1 MPIITNWGE
10 LSNDLEA
17 GLKSILNELIDDS
30 ITELDGPIRII
41 SSRLAIAARRR
52 RGDLVEEC
60 KDQLLLIVVEKEMK
74 LRGVSFD
81 VLGNLLSMGMNAL
94 VNGAIAGLGAIKTA

>member
-1 MPIITNWGE
+1 MPIIQDWGQ

-17 GLKSILNELIDDS
+17 GLRSILNELIDDT
-30 ITELDGPIRII
+30 ITELDGPIRSI
-41 SSRLAIAARRR
+41 SARLAMAARRK

-74 LRGVSFD
+74 LRGVSYD
-81 VLGNLLSMGMNAL
+81 ALGSLLSMGMNAL
-94 VNGAIAGLGAIKTA
+94 VNGAIAGLGALKAA